1 MMKKFFR
8 FLYLFTSIAILSNV
22 HAQGKF
28 PDGTAI
34 SKWFETVKST
44 EIGTLGKKFLITD
57 FGVTTD
63 STIVQTAKIQQAI
76 DKAYESGG
84 GVVVVPKGIYL
95 SGSLFFKPKTHL
107 YLEEGAVL
115 KGSDDIANFALAETR
130 MEGQTVKYFL
140 ALVNADRV
148 DGFTISGKGT
158 LDGNGLRYW
167 RSFWLRRQFNPQCTN
182 MDEMRPRLLYVSN
195 SKDVQISGIRLINSP
210 FWTSHYYKCENLKLI
225 GLHISAP
232 KEPVKA
238 PSSDAIDLDVCRNV
252 LIKDCYLSVND
263 DAIALKG
270 GKGPKSDKDPNNGAN
285 SNIIIEN
292 CFFGFCHSALTC
304 GSESIHSYNVIF
316 RNNTLDKARKLLQL
330 KMRPDTPQ
338 EYENI
343 LIENVKGNVNS
354 MLFIKPWTQ
363 FFDLKGEKGIKMSYA
378 RNIVLRNIDLDCDIV
393 FDVLKSEQYVLSD
406 FTFQNMHVR
415 AAKDPVIHK
424 EYIKNF
430 VLNNVTVNNKKQ

>member
-1 MMKKFFR
+1 MKKFFR
-8 FLYLFTSIAILSNV
+8 FLQLLTSIAILSS
-22 HAQGKF
+22 AQAQDKF
-28 PDGTAI
+28 PNGAEI
-34 SKWFETVKST
+34 SKWFETIKST
-44 EIGTLGKKFLITD
+44 NIETLGKQFLITD
-57 FGVTTD
+57 FGVTKD
-63 STIVQTAKIQQAI
+63 STVVQTAKIQQAI
-76 DKAYESGG
+76 DQAYANGG
-84 GVVVVPKGIYL
+84 GVIVVPKGVYL

-107 YLEEGAVL
+107 FLEEGAVL
-115 KGSDDIANFALAETR
+115 KGSDDIADFALAETR

-140 ALVNADRV
+140 ALVNADKV

-167 RSFWLRRQFNPQCTN
+167 RSFWLRRQFNPKCTN
-182 MDEMRPRLLYVSN
+182 MDEMRPRVLYVSN

-270 GKGPKSDKDPNNGAN
+270 GKGPKADKDPNNGPN

-343 LIENVKGNVNS
+343 LIENIKGNVNS

-363 FFDLKGEKGIKMSYA
+363 FFDLKGEKDIKMSYA

-393 FDVLKSEQYVLSD
+393 FDVLNSEQYVLSD

-415 AAKDPVIHK
+415 AGKDPVIHK
-424 EYIKNF
+424 EYIKNLI
-430 VLNNVTVNNKKQ
+430 LNNVTVNNKKQ